1 MLFWLLTVVIDYIM
15 DGVVAANMAAG
26 RSLDNSNYANLQI
39 NDVSRTEA
47 AKLLNVSERTIKN
60 EMKFNRP
67 GNTGFFVPEILAS
80 NAAILG
86 SSATVAGNLKQA

>member
-47 AKLLNVSERTIKN
+47 TKLLNVSERAIKN
-60 EMKFNRP
+60 
-67 GNTGFFVPEILAS
+67 
-80 NAAILG
+80 
-86 SSATVAGNLKQA
+86 